1 MTDLIDIVPGQEMDG
16 SAAAYEG
23 DIVHGSIS
31 ALVAAVPAL
40 LEPGAAGE
48 LARHVNNFAQ
58 GVDFEPIMDPAAF
71 ARAYRARLAEEEPA
85 RPWQQEVFRLSD
97 FGVPDLEAIRAPEL
111 VDGKLVFFAR
121 QVVSGLAYRVEAPLE
136 ALDKASYDPVAMV
149 A

>member
-71 ARAYRARLAEEEPA
+71 ARAT
-85 RPWQQEVFRLSD
+85 
-97 FGVPDLEAIRAPEL
+97 
-111 VDGKLVFFAR
+111 KLHHP
-121 QVVSGLAYRVEAPLE
+121 VSRSPE
-136 ALDKASYDPVAMV
+136 ALRGRRSSSSEEVAL
-149 A
+149 ALPGPP